1 MPAKSKIPTD
11 CDFEN
16 QREPRVAQNAK
27 HAFATREFCLL
38 EIYQARGHVAPQA
51 RCLCYDATTQM
62 STAFLGI
69 WRAFAVTFF
78 SLCALVENAITIPLF
93 APAQR
98 LHARAG
104 WLHRWSRFACRV
116 MGIRITTRGA
126 MPASGL
132 LVSNHLSYLDVLVLS
147 SIRPCVFVA
156 KRDVAGWPFFGWLAR
171 SAGTIFVDRE
181 NRLSSPAVVD
191 LVRATLASGSVVVL
205 FPEGTSSDGSTV
217 LPFKSAL
224 LESAVQLRCP
234 VASASIQYALDNG
247 SVADQ
252 VCYWRDMMLV
262 PHLLNLFFKREI
274 RSKCSFSVPK
284 IRSGNRKEIACELR
298 DEVMS
303 MRS

>member
-1 MPAKSKIPTD
+1 MKA
-11 CDFEN
+11 F
-16 QREPRVAQNAK
+16 VAQIQGEAVSRAPLRRFGNC
-27 HAFATREFCLL
+27 RSLL
-38 EIYQARGHVAPQA
+38 GPR
-51 RCLCYDATTQM
+51 LCYDAATQM

-78 SLCALVENAITIPLF
+78 SLCALIENAITILF
-93 APAQR
+93 VAPAQR

-126 MPASGL
+126 IPPSGL
-132 LVSNHLSYLDVLVLS
+132 LVSNHLSYIDVLVLS

-156 KRDVAGWPFFGWLAR
+156 KREVVGWPFFGWLAR
-171 SAGTIFVDRE
+171 AAGTIFVDRK

-191 LVRATLASGSVVVL
+191 LVRDAIAGGSVVVL
-205 FPEGTSSDGSTV
+205 FPEGTSSNGSTV

-234 VASASIQYALDNG
+234 IAAASIDYALDDG
-247 SVADQ
+247 SVADE
-252 VCYWRDMMLV
+252 VCYWRDMTLV

-274 RSKCSFSVPK
+274 RANYSFSPARV
-284 IRSGNRKEIACELR
+284 RAGNRKEIARELR
-298 DEVMS
+298 EEIVS
-303 MRS
+303 IRS